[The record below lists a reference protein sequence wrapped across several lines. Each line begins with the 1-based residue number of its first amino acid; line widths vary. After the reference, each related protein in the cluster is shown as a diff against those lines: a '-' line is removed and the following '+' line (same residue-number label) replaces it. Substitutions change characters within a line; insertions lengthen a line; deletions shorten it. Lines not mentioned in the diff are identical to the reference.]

1 MGNCCRSQFLKGLF
15 LICLLV
21 ISACNAG
28 QEDQLSEKEADDYL
42 RRMVEESLTDQKVLE
57 KIATN
62 KSDSTAALLLAK
74 KETLALPEKKVIT
87 SATLPVKKDTLV
99 VKKKSIK
106 ADTSRVKVA
115 SVQDSLPKLRK
126 QVSLKALP
134 PKPQPIVKDSLKK
147 DTGILAKKPSKKKK
161 NTDITP
167 KDTVKPAPK
176 VIEPMGQ
183 KPAQKPIPV
192 PQMPIIKPDT
202 SGN

>member
-1 MGNCCRSQFLKGLF
+1 MGNYCRSQFLKGLILF
-15 LICLLV
+15 CLFA

-28 QEDQLSEKEADDYL
+28 NDDQLSEQEADDYL
-42 RRMVEESLTDQKVLE
+42 RRMVEESLTDKKVLE
-57 KIATN
+57 KIALN

-74 KETLALPEKKVIT
+74 KETLALPEKKVIAST
-87 SATLPVKKDTLV
+87 TLPVKKDSL

-106 ADTSRVKVA
+106 TDTTKVKVA
-115 SVQDSLPKLRK
+115 SVQDSIPKPGK
-126 QVSLKALP
+126 QVPLKALP

-147 DTGILAKKPSKKKK
+147 DTAILVKKPSKKKK
-161 NTDITP
+161 NADIVL

-202 SGN
+202 SGK